1 MIPIDKSKYE
11 IIKTSNDER
20 VSFMKKIE
28 SDDEVIK
35 ALKSIPNAEAYAEQE
50 SLSLEKILDIMSCQD
65 VIQCLTNLFGIPKVG
80 EKGTCGL
87 LCALNSLTNT
97 DITYEIY
104 QVICTGFQPDVT
116 KQLQDLLSTLSTNWG
131 LNATTDQ
138 FKVAILLSNVNDNL
152 LNEYWHL
159 MYNFAYANIY
169 GEDGHSSEQLSYL
182 NGLISNAKEH
192 LDNFDIDY
200 SRPSYVPEEI
210 EFASESNTN
219 SQFLNGVKKI
229 AVSGGHYKEGLI
241 DYRLSSD
248 GKIEAYAN
256 KDEVAR
262 AIVKRMRNSNNST
275 TAFVARKHNL
285 QPSQL
290 TLRWFLTN
298 EANAVRPGD
307 IAVAIRGYIE
317 NDNNNINTFIHTF
330 TIKSSFWGYISCPE
344 QSVESSVKNH
354 EKIVI
359 ENDTR
364 LFVLSPKY
372 EGFLSS
378 FFGDRGSVGSDEYRV
393 SFQSNAYSD
402 TFFYDINVM
411 DRQPKKP
418 ISLHWLVNTGDSVKE
433 DDTICKISTPFASYS
448 VKAKANGYIGIDKV
462 DAIPDPNDGFGY
474 GISDYDGFYTLY
486 NTKNS
491 LYKCRYYNSV
501 DFVEDNV
508 DTSKNIKWDP
518 MAGRYIG
525 DMHLD
530 AYEYFEVT
538 SSESKKIFVSFQ
550 LRDERPVIVLGA
562 KVKEHI
568 LSKGDEVSLL
578 LEDKGSGERETIKFV
593 LAKYYNGFKNAPF
606 NSAFCSPIYKED
618 LDKLSTL
625 DFTQWRIESK
635 DGSCTAFGEN
645 ASDWTPSNLSGRA
658 FRDVVVAFVECL
670 ESNDINIPTRPV
682 PKLESKLNSL
692 YGNET
697 CWLLLLRNKRKRYYK
712 LAVCKEPMKDG
723 EETEIVCSKAYS
735 SSIIANAI
743 VSAFLSAFSKKR
755 INEDWLSLSD
765 SEVDVIKDTLS

>member
-1 MIPIDKSKYE
+1 MIPISVDKYE

-28 SDDEVIK
+28 GDDEVIK
-35 ALKSIPNAEAYAEQE
+35 ALKSVPNAEAYAEQE

-65 VIQCLTNLFGIPKVG
+65 VIQCLTNLFGVPKIG
-80 EKGTCGL
+80 DKGTCGI

-97 DITYEIY
+97 DISYALY
-104 QVICTGFQPDVT
+104 QVICTGLQPDVT
-116 KQLQDLLSTLSTNWG
+116 EQMQELLSTISSNWG

-159 MYNFAYANIY
+159 MYNVAYANIY

-192 LDNFDIDY
+192 LENFDIDY
-200 SRPSYVPEEI
+200 MRPSYVPEEI

-219 SQFLNGVKKI
+219 SLFLNGVKTI
-229 AVSGGHYKEGLI
+229 AESGGHYKDGLI
-241 DYRLSSD
+241 DYRLSPD

-256 KDEVAR
+256 KDEVAH
-262 AIVKRMRNSNNST
+262 AIVKRMRNSDNPT
-275 TAFVARKHNL
+275 TAFVARSHDL

-290 TLRWFLTN
+290 ALRWFLTN

-307 IAVAIRGYIE
+307 IAIGIRGYIDNGN
-317 NDNNNINTFIHTF
+317 NDINTFIHTY

-344 QSVESSVKNH
+344 QSIESSIKH
-354 EKIVI
+354 HDKIVI
-359 ENDTR
+359 GNDTR

-378 FFGDRGSVGSDEYRV
+378 FWGDRGSVGSDEYRV

-411 DRQPKKP
+411 DKQPKKP
-418 ISLHWLVNTGDSVKE
+418 ISLHWFVKTGDIVKE
-433 DDTICKISTPFASYS
+433 DEIICKISTPFAAYS
-448 VKAKANGYIGIDKV
+448 VKSKANGYIGIDKA
-462 DAIPDPNDGFGY
+462 DAVPESDDGYEY
-474 GISDYDGFYTLY
+474 GISDFDGFYTLY

-501 DFVEDNV
+501 DLVEEDL
-508 DTSKNIKWDP
+508 DKSKYIKWDP
-518 MAGRYIG
+518 MAGRHID

-550 LRDERPVIVLGA
+550 LKDERPVMVLGA
-562 KVKEHI
+562 KAKDHI
-568 LSKGDEVSLL
+568 LSKDDEVSLL
-578 LEDKGSGERETIKFV
+578 LEDKRSGESETIRFALTKG
-593 LAKYYNGFKNAPF
+593 YNGFDKVIF

-625 DFTQWRIESK
+625 DFTQWRVESK
-635 DGSCTAFGEN
+635 DGACTAFGEN
-645 ASDWTPSNLSGRA
+645 ASDWTPRNVSGRA
-658 FRDVVVAFVECL
+658 FRDVVKAFIECL
-670 ESNDINIPTRPV
+670 NSNDINIPTRPV
-682 PKLESKLNSL
+682 QKHAFNQVN
-692 YGNET
+692 GNDE
-697 CWLLLLRNKRKRYYK
+697 CWLLLLHNKRKRYYK
-712 LAVCKEPMKDG
+712 LTICNSPIEDDETIEVVCAKTYP
-723 EETEIVCSKAYS
+723 

-743 VSAFLSAFSKKR
+743 VSAFQTAFSKKR
-755 INEDWLSLSD
+755 VNEDWLNLSE
-765 SEVDVIKDTLS
+765 SEVTAIKDTLS